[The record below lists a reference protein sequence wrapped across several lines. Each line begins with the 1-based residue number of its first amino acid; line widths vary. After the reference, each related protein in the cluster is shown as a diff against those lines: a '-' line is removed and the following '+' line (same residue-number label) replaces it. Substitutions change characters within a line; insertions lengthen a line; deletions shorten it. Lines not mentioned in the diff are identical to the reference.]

1 MLKSF
6 KEKNF
11 NLKETTLKNT
21 KFDDDISHYEASVTK
36 KIKLTSFDDDSLRY
50 MINKSDITIQEN
62 YLFNKEIIPSN
73 LKAVNHLSYN
83 YLTRDKKR
91 PKCLLIKNK
100 DEEVN
105 RDVWE
110 KIQKL
115 AEMNPNIDFL
125 HVSNTETNYNFI
137 KEKLKLNP
145 DTILPQLIIIPNDEN
160 QTPIFFPN
168 EILLSY
174 RTNQEEINNKLT
186 SLLSVQSNV

>member
-21 KFDDDISHYEASVTK
+21 KFDDDISHYEAAVTK
-36 KIKLTSFDDDSLRY
+36 KIKLTSFDDVSLRQ
-50 MINKSDITIQEN
+50 MINKNDITIQEN

-73 LKAVNHLSYN
+73 IKAVNHLSYN

-91 PKCLLIKNK
+91 RKCLLIKNK

-115 AEMNPNIDFL
+115 AEMNPDIDFL

-137 KEKLKLNP
+137 KEKFKLNQ
-145 DTILPQLIIIPNDEN
+145 DTIFPQLIVLPNDEN
-160 QTPIFFPN
+160 QTTIFFPK

-174 RTNQEEINNKLT
+174 KTDQVEINNKLT
-186 SLLSVQSNV
+186 SLLSAQSHV